1 MAVQHLSHGGRSTR
15 RWRFENGP
23 LDLGDVVDAVMAY
36 AADSR
41 EAALVIEDLLTTG
54 RIRLTRR
61 GGSIWGTGIAGRG
74 VTTT

>member
-1 MAVQHLSHGGRSTR
+1 MGVRHMSDDGRRSTG
-15 RWRFENGP
+15 RWQFEKGP
-23 LDLGDVVDAVMAY
+23 LNLGDVVDTVMGC

-61 GGSIWGTGIAGRG
+61 GGSVRGTGAAGPG
-74 VTTT
+74 

>member
-1 MAVQHLSHGGRSTR
+1 MAVQHLSADGRRSTG
-15 RWRFENGP
+15 RWQFERGP
-23 LDLGDVVDAVMAY
+23 LNLGDLVDAVMGC

-61 GGSIWGTGIAGRG
+61 GGSVRRTGAAGPG
-74 VTTT
+74 